1 MTIAA
6 GAASEAA
13 AEGGAAETAAAPTE
27 ATGPLSSLSLNPGSL
42 NPDFSAGNTAYTA
55 VVGEDVTRIAVTA
68 VPAAEGAKVNVS
80 GNEDLKLGE
89 NTIQVAV
96 VGSDDSE
103 LGTYI
108 ITVTKQEG
116 ATPGDCAD
124 RRQRTR
130 DHRRNGIQHCR
141 NL

>member
-1 MTIAA
+1 M
-6 GAASEAA
+6 
-13 AEGGAAETAAAPTE
+13 
-27 ATGPLSSLSLNPGSL
+27 
-42 NPDFSAGNTAYTA
+42 
-55 VVGEDVTRIAVTA
+55 VGEDVTRIAVTA

-80 GNEDLKLGE
+80 GNENLKLGE

-96 VGSDDSE
+96 VGSDDSA
-103 LGTYI
+103 LGTYT

-116 ATPGDCAD
+116 ATPETAPIEDSE
-124 RRQRTR
+124 R